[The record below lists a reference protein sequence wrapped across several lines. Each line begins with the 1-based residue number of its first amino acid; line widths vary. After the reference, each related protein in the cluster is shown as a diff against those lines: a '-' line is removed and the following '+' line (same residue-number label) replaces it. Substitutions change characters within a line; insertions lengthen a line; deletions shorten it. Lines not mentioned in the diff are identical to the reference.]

1 VKDDLFAKLARL
13 RREPGSARLQPGPGT
28 AGLQPG
34 SSSPSSSPHP
44 SARLEPGGPGA
55 ALERG
60 GPGGAIPEWLR
71 ARFEADD
78 EAAPS
83 SADRS
88 IDPPADLTEHANE
101 RGTFAARLRTYASD
115 HAHGEWELGEVL
127 ATPASVLAWLARDPA
142 LATLLPERAVYLDI
156 ETTGLSGGAGT
167 IPFLVALGTFDGGQF
182 HLWQAFLRD
191 PSEEAAALAE
201 IAERVRAAS
210 GVVSFFGKSFDRHRL
225 EDKMRLHR
233 IAPPFAAKPHL
244 DLYHPLRR
252 LYRGAY
258 LDGRLATFESELC
271 GVAREHDLPGS
282 QAPAAWFD
290 FLAER
295 PHRLEA
301 VFRHNELDVL
311 SLVTLAAH
319 LACARSEQRRDGRA
333 LPGASRARARALAEL
348 HTKHREHA
356 AALAWLEQALTRPG
370 GDSDEDNGELWFRH
384 AECLRKLGQRE
395 PALAEFLRLAR
406 ERDDALAAR
415 AWGEVARLARRLRQ
429 PELEAEAR
437 SSGVALVE
445 RTLTGSARKRALV
458 SLRQA

>member
-1 VKDDLFAKLARL
+1 MKDELFGKLARL
-13 RREPGSARLQPGPGT
+13 RREERPRAAPAGSES
-28 AGLQPG
+28 AGEESVLPT
-34 SSSPSSSPHP
+34 
-44 SARLEPGGPGA
+44 
-55 ALERG
+55 
-60 GPGGAIPEWLR
+60 WLR
-71 ARFEADD
+71 ARFEARAED
-78 EAAPS
+78 EQELPS
-83 SADRS
+83 SPGRS
-88 IDPPADLTEHANE
+88 LGPPSELTEHANE
-101 RGTFAARLRTYASD
+101 RGSFAARVRAYAGD
-115 HAHGEWELGEVL
+115 HLHGEWTLGEAL
-127 ATPASVLAWLARDPA
+127 AAPSAELAWLARDPDLEA
-142 LATLLPERAVYLDI
+142 LLPERAVYLDI

-201 IAERVRAAS
+201 VAERVRAAS

-282 QAPAAWFD
+282 LAPAAWFD
-290 FLAER
+290 YLAER

-348 HTKHREHA
+348 HSKHREHA

-370 GDSDEDNGELWFRH
+370 GDEGELWFRH
-384 AECLRKLGQRE
+384 AECLRKLGRRAE
-395 PALAEFLRLAR
+395 ALEGFLRLAR
-406 ERDDALAAR
+406 ARDDALAAR
-415 AWGEVARLARRLRQ
+415 AWGEVARLARRLKYA
-429 PELEAEAR
+429 EIEGEAR
-437 SSGVALVE
+437 QSGSALIE
-445 RTLTGSARKRALV
+445 RTLTGHARMRALV
-458 SLRQA
+458 PLRSGAAGPIT

>member
-1 VKDDLFAKLARL
+1 
-13 RREPGSARLQPGPGT
+13 
-28 AGLQPG
+28 
-34 SSSPSSSPHP
+34 
-44 SARLEPGGPGA
+44 
-55 ALERG
+55 
-60 GPGGAIPEWLR
+60 LR

-78 EAAPS
+78 EAVPS
-83 SADRS
+83 SAACS
-88 IDPPADLTEHANE
+88 LGPPADLTEHANE
-101 RGTFAARLRTYASD
+101 RGAFVARLQTYASD
-115 HAHGEWELGEVL
+115 YAHGEWQLGEVL
-127 ATPASVLAWLARDPA
+127 RTSAVELAWLAHDPA
-142 LATLLPERAVYLDI
+142 LETLLPERAVYLDI

-167 IPFLVALGTFDGGQF
+167 IPFLVALGTFEDGAF

-201 IAERVRAAS
+201 VAERVRGAS

-348 HTKHREHA
+348 HTKHREHE

-370 GDSDEDNGELWFRH
+370 GDEGELWFRH

-395 PALAEFLRLAR
+395 PALSEFLRLAR

-415 AWGEVARLARRLRQ
+415 AWGEVARLARRLRR

-437 SSGVALVE
+437 ASGVELVE
-445 RTLTGSARKRALV
+445 RTLTGVARKRALAP
-458 SLRQA
+458 LRSSGRSALA